1 MNNFPNFYSLF
12 KEKEFTY
19 NNIKQSNRNPLL
31 YSYKYADGLKTG
43 YTDISGYSLASTAI
57 KGNRRLI
64 AVLSGMD
71 NVKVRKDETI
81 KVLEWAFREYT
92 NINLFSKGET
102 IIEADVWLGKKAIID
117 LVAKDDILFTLKKKN
132 TKIYNAKVILDSPI
146 KAPIVKGKTY
156 GKIIISD
163 TVAGIIEY
171 PIIAKENIKKAGIFR
186 KISSAFSYL
195 IFGGYAD

>member
-1 MNNFPNFYSLF
+1 M
-12 KEKEFTY
+12 
-19 NNIKQSNRNPLL
+19 
-31 YSYKYADGLKTG
+31 
-43 YTDISGYSLASTAI
+43 AI

-71 NVKVRKDETI
+71 NVKERKDETI

-92 NINLFSKGET
+92 NINLFSKGDT

-117 LVAKDDILFTLKKKN
+117 LVAKDDILFTLKKKY
-132 TKIYNAKVILDSPI
+132 TKTYNAKVIFDSPI
-146 KAPIVKGKTY
+146 KAPIVKGKIY

-163 TVAGIIEY
+163 TVVGKIEY
-171 PIIAKENIKKAGIFR
+171 PVIAKESIKKAGIFK

-195 IFGGYAD
+195 IFGGYAN